1 MDKLVLSPE
10 KARAE
15 RDRAVLPNV
24 TIVMPG
30 SSPVAPVGELPGQLA
45 ASALTPRPCALA
57 PGAPPGRTGES
68 TAFPPITAQVANLF
82 REAVAFVGDGCA
94 MVDDAQYRQ
103 RLEVCRTCDHRVG
116 KRCTACGCWIGL
128 KARGRAFTCPLDRWP
143 KAGE

>member
-68 TAFPPITAQVANLF
+68 TALPPITAQVANLF
-82 REAVAFVGDGCA
+82 RAAVAFVGDGCA
-94 MVDDAQYRQ
+94 ICLEIPSVQQ
-103 RLEVCRTCDHRVG
+103 RRFVCFRLATPPAIPLLQQRTR
-116 KRCTACGCWIGL
+116 
-128 KARGRAFTCPLDRWP
+128 LDRLALIGQWKGKGNARYP
-143 KAGE
+143 